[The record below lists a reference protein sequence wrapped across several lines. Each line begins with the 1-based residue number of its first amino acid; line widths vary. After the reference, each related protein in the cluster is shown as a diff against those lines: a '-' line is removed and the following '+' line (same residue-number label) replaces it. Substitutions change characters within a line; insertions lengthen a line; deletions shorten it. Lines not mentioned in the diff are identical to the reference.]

1 MISSDKAG
9 VQFPDSESSFYFCST
24 VTNHVS
30 FSFGCMVA
38 WRRAGCY
45 LLPRRT
51 SAPTQ
56 HQVRRKAYHSQ
67 NTKASRNFGSYGSSQ
82 RFRNAQLIVIQTTAF
97 SSSSTSSVRTGPGQR
112 WLLASPHGD
121 TTFNSWLRTNG
132 RVFSGPWLANK
143 TEKMARITWQ
153 KLELEISDLAMED
166 WGKAQEPG

>member
-1 MISSDKAG
+1 MAHRFLLGALSLGGEQDII
-9 VQFPDSESSFYFCST
+9 FCPNEYQLLLNT
-24 VTNHVS
+24 K
-30 FSFGCMVA
+30 FDA
-38 WRRAGCY
+38 RRIT
-45 LLPRRT
+45 PI
-51 SAPTQ
+51 
-56 HQVRRKAYHSQ
+56 H